1 MSEIINIKKPT
12 LKIKTSQNFIMF
24 INQNKTNDKY
34 RTCADY
40 IKAFNETREKDKQI
54 KRSSAY
60 WIFKKLEIKTN
71 EPRTRTKR
79 SFEPSEGTKPG
90 TERRLEE
97 ESGNA

>member
-12 LKIKTSQNFIMF
+12 LKTNNRQEFIMF
-24 INQNKTNDKY
+24 INQNKASGRY

-40 IKAFNETREKDKQI
+40 IKAFNELKEPDKQI

-71 EPRTRTKR
+71 E
-79 SFEPSEGTKPG
+79 SGT
-90 TERRLEE
+90 E

>member
-12 LKIKTSQNFIMF
+12 LKTNTRQNFIMF
-24 INQNKTNDKY
+24 INQNKASERY

-40 IKAFNETREKDKQI
+40 IRAFNETREPDKQI

-71 EPRTRTKR
+71 ESRA
-79 SFEPSEGTKPG
+79 E
-90 TERRLEE
+90 
-97 ESGNA
+97 

>member
-12 LKIKTSQNFIMF
+12 LKTNIRQDFIMF
-24 INQNKTNDKY
+24 INQNKASGRY

-40 IKAFNETREKDKQI
+40 IKAFNALKEPSKQI

-60 WIFKKLEIKTN
+60 WTFKKLEIGTN
-71 EPRTRTKR
+71 GTRT
-79 SFEPSEGTKPG
+79 
-90 TERRLEE
+90 E

>member
-71 EPRTRTKR
+71 
-79 SFEPSEGTKPG
+79 GTKPG

>member
-12 LKIKTSQNFIMF
+12 LKTNNRQNFIMF
-24 INQNKTNDKY
+24 INQNKANGKY

-40 IKAFNETREKDKQI
+40 IKAFNESREKDKQI

-71 EPRTRTKR
+71 EP
-79 SFEPSEGTKPG
+79 E
-90 TERRLEE
+90 TERRFDTRTE